1 MAAHL
6 RVRLPPAKY
15 DRMKTT
21 PVLLTSISFVLM
33 AALTGCS
40 SPGGGSPATATSTA
54 SSTSSTTSSTSP
66 SVTSTAATGTSV
78 QTVDPNTATAD
89 EVTAALRSA
98 GVDNPEKWAHEVKEY
113 APYTAE
119 NLQPKLTEELGKYD
133 ISQDQLRRVLGSL
146 KVG

>member
-1 MAAHL
+1 MRRHL
-6 RVRLPPAKY
+6 RTQIQPAKTG
-15 DRMKTT
+15 RMKNT
-21 PVLLTSISFVLM
+21 PVLFASLSLVLV

-40 SPGGGSPATATSTA
+40 SPGGGSPAATSAPAAASSTA
-54 SSTSSTTSSTSP
+54 SSTSP
-66 SVTSTAATGTSV
+66 SVASSAATGTAV

-89 EVTAALRSA
+89 DVTAALRSA
-98 GVDNPEKWAHEVKEY
+98 GVDNPEKWADEVKEY

-133 ISQDQLRRVLGSL
+133 ISQDQLRRVLSSL